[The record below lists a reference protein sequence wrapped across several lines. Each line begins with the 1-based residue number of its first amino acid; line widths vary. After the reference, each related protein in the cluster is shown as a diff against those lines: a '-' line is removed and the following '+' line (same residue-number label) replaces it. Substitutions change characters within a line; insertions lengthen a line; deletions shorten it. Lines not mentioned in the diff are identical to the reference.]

1 MVILDMG
8 TENSSG
14 WRGMLEE
21 MKWWV
26 VLGMESLIG
35 GVFGLKP
42 VREAYTPRLIGFNM
56 GGEDSKLGSEEVR
69 CQGKGAVLRNESGL
83 ADSFA
88 GWSNIFCIC
97 EQSSLRTNILL
108 WHLI

>member
-1 MVILDMG
+1 MIIYHQGLNTKMVILDMG
-8 TENSSG
+8 TKNSNG

-42 VREAYTPRLIGFNM
+42 VRGAYTPRLIGFKM
-56 GGEDSKLGSEEVR
+56 GGEDSMLGSEEAR
-69 CQGKGAVLRNESGL
+69 FQ
-83 ADSFA
+83 
-88 GWSNIFCIC
+88 
-97 EQSSLRTNILL
+97 
-108 WHLI
+108 